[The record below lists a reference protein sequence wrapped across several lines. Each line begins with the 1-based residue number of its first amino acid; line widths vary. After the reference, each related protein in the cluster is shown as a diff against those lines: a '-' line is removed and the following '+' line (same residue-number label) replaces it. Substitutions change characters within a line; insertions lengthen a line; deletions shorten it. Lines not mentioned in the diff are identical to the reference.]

1 MRTSARL
8 RGNFSIGKEKVTPM
22 ATKQKIVFRQTYKEE
37 GTPVYV
43 VVELFNSVYYKV
55 GESISR
61 EEIITLI
68 GNGVEVVIR

>member
-1 MRTSARL
+1 
-8 RGNFSIGKEKVTPM
+8 M

-37 GTPVYV
+37 GTPVYI